1 MRLILFGPPGAG
13 KGTQASALVERYDV
27 VHIST
32 GDIFRAN
39 VSEETELGLKAREYM
54 EAGKLVPDD
63 IVIAMVDDRLRRD
76 DVADGFL
83 LDGFPRTD
91 SQVKALDETL
101 EDTGHRLDAVIRLI
115 VDDDEVTA
123 RLLQRAEE
131 QGRSDDNAEAIATRL
146 EQYKADTEPAVTA
159 YRERGILYDVDG
171 EGAIDE
177 VRERVLAAAAQAE
190 RA

>member
-27 VHIST
+27 IHVST

-39 VSEETELGLKAREYM
+39 VSDATELGLKAKEYM
-54 EAGKLVPDD
+54 DAGKLVPDD

-83 LDGFPRTD
+83 LDGFPRTEG
-91 SQVKALDETL
+91 QVEALDATL

-115 VDDDEVTA
+115 VDDGEVTK

-131 QGRSDDNAEAIATRL
+131 QGRSDDTEDAIVNRL

-159 YRERGILYDVDG
+159 YRRRGILHDVDG
-171 EGAIDE
+171 EGTIAE

-190 RA
+190 RS